1 MRHQRRIYHLNK
13 IGQLDGIGTKELK
26 GRFPYFMFRQE
37 NTIYVNSI
45 CNNPYTLKRQ
55 AILFDIEMMNK
66 YKAQGKIPF
75 KTLNGL
81 TPKFVNELEQYNI
94 TIDDIRKAVEDGR
107 DYNKG
112 SDIHKDTSIQGYY
125 ISYQYTTG

>member
-37 NTIYVNSI
+37 NMIYVNSI

-66 YKAQGKIPF
+66 YKAQGKNTF
-75 KTLNGL
+75 QNLKRLDA
-81 TPKFVNELEQYNI
+81 KVCE
-94 TIDDIRKAVEDGR
+94 
-107 DYNKG
+107 
-112 SDIHKDTSIQGYY
+112 
-125 ISYQYTTG
+125 